1 MEGGT
6 VGAIYLLGFF
16 FVWWSHCWVVLP
28 TKAYTLHCS
37 EYGSLATLIHDGM
50 EERARGSVL
59 RFDTPNV
66 RVRDVVSGALGVS
79 LMNGKYGCTIEYTT
93 LIYM

>member
-1 MEGGT
+1 M
-6 VGAIYLLGFF
+6 GAIYLLGIS

-37 EYGSLATLIHDGM
+37 EYGSLATLYMMGWK
-50 EERARGSVL
+50 RARGSVL

-66 RVRDVVSGALGVS
+66 RVRDVISGALRCF
-79 LMNGKYGCTIEYTT
+79 LMNGK
-93 LIYM
+93 